1 VLGPAGA
8 APEPAIRVEG
18 DVVVSALKPAEDGR
32 GVVLRAFN
40 PGPDEVLMRIV
51 GDVTITPVRLDETEL
66 TEEEPGRP
74 LQAGEIRSLRLVR
87 R

>member
-1 VLGPAGA
+1 
-8 APEPAIRVEG
+8 
-18 DVVVSALKPAEDGR
+18 
-32 GVVLRAFN
+32 
-40 PGPDEVLMRIV
+40 MRIV

-74 LQAGEIRSLRLVR
+74 LGAGEIRSLRLVR